1 MAARKNA
8 KKMTPA
14 EEKEL
19 WVNNFAK
26 RGIERSEV
34 SDELVES
41 MRSYISYTL
50 TERAL
55 PYVDGLKPVHKR
67 ILWCMQDRGY
77 RASGGY
83 TKSGTVS
90 GDIMG
95 HYHAHADP
103 YPVMAKLTRQ
113 KADDTKTGLCELNLC
128 LVDGHGNFGNGF
140 KDAPGASRYTEV
152 RLSQTGEACTRDV
165 KDNAVYMIPTYTAV
179 DAEPEILPVRIPL
192 LLINGSDGL
201 AYGYNTDWMPHNPSE
216 ALNACIYRI
225 DNPRCSDEEIAEI
238 LPGPDFPSGGIIVDT
253 EGAENG
259 LEAAIRT
266 GFGRFSISS
275 RYNIEPLTRG
285 RYAIEFYQ
293 TPFGIPQQE
302 GKSVT
307 DSILVFADKHPE
319 YRIADVKCLTGNEN
333 NGLIEVTLKNGAD
346 PQVVAAALLKP
357 GATLLTTK
365 LGYRQSMVTCGFE
378 TCGTP
383 DFYGIENKLRPVSP
397 MPKDVSVLDYI
408 DEFIK
413 FRRACVINSCTF
425 RREKALSQKHLIDGL
440 LVALLDIDE
449 VIKVVRLSED
459 KNVAKSKLMKKF
471 KLDCEQADYVLSLT
485 LSRLTKSD
493 KIDLQGRSKELAA
506 LAKELGKILSSEKN
520 IRAEIR
526 RQLEEELEK
535 QTLPR
540 RTTIVSSSGKL
551 VASGTGRKTDPEGV
565 AIANIVLGKA
575 EACVAKAV
583 SSEEHAVVSGAVTL
597 AVSQDGLVSRPTG
610 DISDY
615 PAQTLE
621 LDRADG
627 EVVFFG
633 ENGGSMRLHGYDLND
648 NGELLPIGAC
658 VGVAPYSAD
667 GKAFLATAAGKVKV
681 LDMST
686 LTKARE
692 CPAISL
698 SDGDRVVFAS
708 PVAEGDVVALVTRQ
722 ANLLTFGADK
732 VPSQGRT
739 SGGVNGISLKADD
752 EVLAAWCGSSDA
764 KVLTGTDGGN
774 AKCSLLSDFPP
785 KGRATGGV
793 RCHTMKKGD
802 SALAS
807 AAVGEKVGFAKG
819 SKVTEPADIVKRD
832 ASGVPFEGDII
843 SFR

>member
-1 MAARKNA
+1 MATRKNT
-8 KKMTPA
+8 KKLTPA
-14 EEKEL
+14 EEKEI
-19 WVNNFAK
+19 WVNNFAEG
-26 RGIERSEV
+26 GIEQNEI

-41 MRSYISYTL
+41 MRSYISYQL

-83 TKSGTVS
+83 TKAGTVS

-95 HYHAHADP
+95 HYHPHADP
-103 YPVMAKLTRQ
+103 YPVMAKMTRQ
-113 KADDTKTGLCELNLC
+113 KADDSKTGLCELNLC

-140 KDAPGASRYTEV
+140 KDSPGASRYTEV
-152 RLSQTGEACTRDV
+152 RLSQNGEACTRDV

-216 ALNACIYRI
+216 ALNACIYRL
-225 DNPRCSDEEIAEI
+225 DNPKCSSAEIKDI
-238 LPGPDFPSGGIIVDT
+238 LPGPDFPSGGIVIDT
-253 EGAENG
+253 EGADNG
-259 LEAAIRT
+259 LDMAIST

-293 TPFGIPQQE
+293 TPFGIAQQE
-302 GKSVT
+302 GKSIV
-307 DSILVFADKHPE
+307 DSILVFAEKYPE

-333 NGLIEVTLKNGAD
+333 NGLIEVTLKNGAN
-346 PQVVAAALLKP
+346 PEVVAAALLKP

-365 LGYRQSMVTCGFE
+365 LGYRQSMVTCNFE
-378 TCGTP
+378 KCETP
-383 DFYGIENKLRPVSP
+383 DFYEIKNKLRPVSP
-397 MPKDVSVLDYI
+397 LPKDVSVLDYI

-425 RREKALSQKHLIDGL
+425 RKEKALSQKHLIDGL
-440 LVALLDIDE
+440 LIALIDIDE
-449 VIKVVRLSED
+449 VIKVVRTSDD
-459 KNVAKSKLMKKF
+459 KNVAKTKLMKKF
-471 KLDCEQADYVLSLT
+471 KLDGEQADYVLSLT

-493 KIDLQGRSKELAA
+493 KIDLQGRSKELEA
-506 LAKELGKILSSEKN
+506 LSKELGKILSSEKN
-520 IRAEIR
+520 IKAEIR
-526 RQLEEELEK
+526 RQLVEELEK

-540 RTTIVSSSGKL
+540 RTTIISANGKL
-551 VASGTGRKTDPEGV
+551 IASGTGKKTDPEGI
-565 AIANIVLGKA
+565 AIANIVLGKS
-575 EACVAKAV
+575 EVCVPKTSSPIEAV
-583 SSEEHAVVSGAVTL
+583 SVSGPVALT
-597 AVSQDGLVSRPTG
+597 VSQEGLVFRPVG
-610 DISDY
+610 EPQDF
-615 PAQTLE
+615 PKQALPLE
-621 LDRADG
+621 KADD
-627 EVVFFG
+627 EVVFFS
-633 ENGGSMRLHGYDLND
+633 ENGGSMRLHGYDIND
-648 NGELLPIGAC
+648 SGELLPIGAC
-658 VGVAPYSAD
+658 VGVVSYAED
-667 GKAFLATAAGKVKV
+667 GKAFLATAAGKVKI

-698 SDGDRVVFAS
+698 ADGDRVIFAS
-708 PVAEGDVVALVTRQ
+708 PIAEGDVVALVTKQ
-722 ANLLTFGADK
+722 ANLLTFGIEK

-752 EVLAAWCGSSDA
+752 EVIAAWCGTAEA

-793 RCHTMKKGD
+793 RCHAMKKGD
-802 SALAS
+802 NILVT
-807 AAVGEKVGFAKG
+807 AAVGEKVGFLNKT
-819 SKVTEPADIVKRD
+819 KLTEPDEISKRD
-832 ASGVPFEGDII
+832 ATGTPFTGDII
-843 SFR
+843 SFS